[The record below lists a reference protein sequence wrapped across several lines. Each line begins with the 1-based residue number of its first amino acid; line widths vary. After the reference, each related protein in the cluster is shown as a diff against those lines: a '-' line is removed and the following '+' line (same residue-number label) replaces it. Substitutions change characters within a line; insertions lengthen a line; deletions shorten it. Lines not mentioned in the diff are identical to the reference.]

1 MSNLYNTWSKNNGG
15 KLVLVRIIKNEL
27 KQKDFTA
34 IVPELYMGKEIELQ
48 ASVDLKDDND
58 AKG

>member
-48 ASVDLKDDND
+48 ACRS
-58 AKG
+58 